1 MDTEAISNCVGPLSR
16 DYLSKLPHHVTP
28 CMNLHR
34 IFPSQ
39 ETSDNSSSLLLK
51 EFPFASTLPV
61 PLLPLS
67 AVERPSKK
75 KKV

>member
-34 IFPSQ
+34 IFPCQ
-39 ETSDNSSSLLLK
+39 ETSEEGSMLLLK
-51 EFPFASTLPV
+51 QFPFASTLPV
-61 PLLPLS
+61 PLTPLS
-67 AVERPSKK
+67 AVKRPSK
-75 KKV
+75 